1 MYNLIE
7 YSLNYSETTGTLW
20 LHSNDEATKFNVDT
34 FNDKNFK
41 SFKYQKELLIMI
53 ISSSMEKAS
62 MTKQLTRI

>member
-20 LHSNDEATKFNVDT
+20 LYSNDEATNFNVDI
-34 FNDKNFK
+34 FNDNNFK

-53 ISSSMEKAS
+53 ISSSMENAS

>member
-20 LHSNDEATKFNVDT
+20 LYSNDEATNFNVDI
-34 FNDKNFK
+34 FNDNNFK

-53 ISSSMEKAS
+53 ISSSMENVS